1 MGKKYSLSIGLN
13 LVDPKAYDG
22 EWDGALACC
31 EKDAEDISKVAVSL
45 SYDKNDLLLTK
56 SATRNNVLKKLAEY
70 AKALSADDYL
80 LLYYSGHGGQVT
92 DTNKDED
99 DNSDETWC
107 LYDGELIDDE
117 LYACLSEFQ
126 PGVRI
131 YVLSDSC
138 HSGTVVKAAVRK
150 SSRGYNLKRNLIK
163 SMPLIVGIASEARRR
178 KFYEKIQR
186 DVLKKKTSKKSKK
199 DSVAEGGVL
208 NVSEYPWAIKASV
221 MLLSG
226 CQDNQ
231 ESGASPDA
239 FHNSDFTDR
248 LLITWNGGKFNF
260 NYEKFHSRIIS
271 QMPSHQTPNVFSIG
285 PEDPDFERQSPF
297 TNAEAGFYSTGT
309 TVLKFD
315 GVTLIKIGS
324 KGKLVKAWQNFLN
337 KMGYNVGTADGDFG
351 NKTFKGTIAFQRDN
365 GLKADGIAGPNT
377 FKKAAESGFKYPEEE
392 IIVTSGGGKG
402 ITKEQLTFIMR
413 GAKSADV
420 ELFVDPINK
429 VMEKYEINTPL
440 RIMHFLAQVGH
451 ESGSLRYKEEIASGA
466 AYEGRSDLGNTEP
479 GDGKKFKG
487 HGLIQ
492 LTGRHNH
499 TQYANYVGDPD
510 LIKNPQRI
518 ALEPLHSAGAA
529 GWYWM
534 TRKINALADQDN
546 IVAVTKKINGGLNG
560 LEDRRGYLARAKKV
574 IS

>member
-13 LVDPKAYDG
+13 RVDPKAYDG

-31 EKDAEDISKVAVSL
+31 EKDARDINKVAVSL
-45 SYDKNDLLLTK
+45 NYHKSDLLLTK
-56 SATRNNVLKKLAEY
+56 TATRDNVLKKLSLY
-70 AKALSADDYL
+70 AKELNSGDYL
-80 LLYYSGHGGQVT
+80 LLYYSGHGGQIT
-92 DTNKDED
+92 DTNFDED

-117 LYACLSEFQ
+117 MYACYADFR

-138 HSGTVVKAAVRK
+138 HSGTITKAAVRK
-150 SSRGYNLKRNLIK
+150 SSHGYHLKRNLIK
-163 SMPLIVGIASEARRR
+163 SMPANVCIASEVRRK
-178 KFYEKIQR
+178 KFYEKIQK
-186 DVLKKKTSKKSKK
+186 DVLKKKAKTLK
-199 DSVAEGGVL
+199 DNDEIAEGGVL
-208 NVSEYPWAIKASV
+208 NVSEHPWAIKATV

-248 LLITWNGGKFNF
+248 LLITWNGGKFNG
-260 NYEKFHSRIIS
+260 NYGKFHSRIIS
-271 QMPSHQTPNVFSIG
+271 QMPSNQTPNVFSVG
-285 PEDPDFERQSPF
+285 PEDPEFERQSPF
-297 TNAEAGFYSTGT
+297 TNAEAGVYNTGT
-309 TVLKFD
+309 TMLKFD

-377 FKKAAESGFKYPEEE
+377 FKKATESGFRYPEES
-392 IIVTSGGGKG
+392 ITPVSGGKNG
-402 ITKEQLTFIMR
+402 ITKEQLAYIMR
-413 GAKSADV
+413 GAKSADID
-420 ELFVDPINK
+420 LFVDPINMI
-429 VMEKYEINTPL
+429 MEKYEINTPL
-440 RIMHFLAQVGH
+440 RKMHFLAQFGH
-451 ESGSLRYKEEIASGA
+451 ESGSLKYKEEIASGA
-466 AYEGRSDLGNTEP
+466 AYEGRADLGNTQP
-479 GDGKKFKG
+479 GDGRKFKG

-499 TQYANYVGDPD
+499 TQYANYVGEPD

-534 TRKINALADQDN
+534 TRKINPLADQDN
-546 IVAVTKKINGGLNG
+546 IVAITKMINGGLNG

-574 IS
+574 II